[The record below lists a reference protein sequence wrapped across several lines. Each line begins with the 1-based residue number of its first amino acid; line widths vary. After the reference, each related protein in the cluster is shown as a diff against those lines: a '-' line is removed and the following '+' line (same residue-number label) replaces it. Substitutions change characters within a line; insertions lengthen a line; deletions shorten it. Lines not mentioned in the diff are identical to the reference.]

1 MKKKEKNKGIER
13 RERQKKGEKK
23 KKREQ
28 GEEKAQGR
36 ERGGFRQK
44 GRRRNNDTKAIG
56 HSNEARQYN
65 KKRYEKGNGTEKRAK
80 KLLVSDKK
88 RDCDDAQ
95 PRNIYYIYNV

>member
-1 MKKKEKNKGIER
+1 MKKKREKQGRKGEKGR
-13 RERQKKGEKK
+13 KKGKKK

-65 KKRYEKGNGTEKRAK
+65 KKRYGGRKERWKEWDNTQRKSIKNFYARTYA
-80 KLLVSDKK
+80 
-88 RDCDDAQ
+88 
-95 PRNIYYIYNV
+95 NINR

>member
-1 MKKKEKNKGIER
+1 MKKKEKKRDRKER
-13 RERQKKGEKK
+13 KAEKRRKKK

-65 KKRYEKGNGTEKRAK
+65 KKRHRGRKEKWKEWDNTQRKSIKIFYART
-80 KLLVSDKK
+80 
-88 RDCDDAQ
+88 
-95 PRNIYYIYNV
+95 